1 MSSLLNSIDFQYVIG
16 ALVKIAIFWIF
27 IMLVVAYT
35 VYAERRVLAVI
46 QNRLGPNRVGWQGLL
61 QPFADLLKF
70 IFKEDIIPLAV
81 NKWLYILAPI
91 IVLIP
96 AMMVLIVY
104 PFGPGDVPLPFG
116 AAISQTLN
124 DLGARFGMTWNI
136 DLSTINLYVTNMNV
150 GLLYVFAMTSLGIY
164 GIVIG
169 GWASNSKYSLLGGL
183 RSSAQMISYELALS
197 LSVIA
202 VLIQA
207 RHARSGQDSRAAAG
221 LVSGLQWNIFQWPM
235 FLPCIIAFFIYLISA
250 IAETNRV
257 PFDLP
262 EAETELV
269 AGFHTEYSSLKFA
282 LFFMAEYV
290 NMMTVSV
297 LATTLFL
304 GGWNGP
310 GVETYPVA
318 GPCLVSGESILLPV
332 PLHLVARDAAA
343 FPLRPVDG
351 FRVEGAVAGGALQHR
366 PGFGHRSLVLVESV
380 MEFSHI
386 LFLGLA
392 ALAVVAAFN
401 VILQRNPIYSAIG
414 LIVVLGSL
422 AALFLTLSAQ
432 FIAAMQIIVYAGA
445 IMVLFVFVIMLLN
458 VRAEETRM
466 DKQKYLK
473 WLAAPL
479 FLALLAEVMAVVR
492 YVNLTP
498 QPLPSANS
506 AADPEKVLG
515 HGRKHRLRD
524 VHRLPDPV
532 RGRVDTDPDGD
543 RRLDAACAP
552 RKQGRRRTH
561 REGAGRAARGRTEIR
576 RGGRRLNGS

>member
-16 ALVKIAIFWIF
+16 ALIKIAIFWIF

-104 PFGPGDVPLPFG
+104 PFGPEVPLPFG
-116 AAISQTLN
+116 GQISQILN
-124 DLGARFGMTWNI
+124 DLGGWLGMNWNI
-136 DLSTINLYVTNMNV
+136 QLTTINLYVTNMNV
-150 GLLYVFAMTSLGIY
+150 GLLYVFAMTSLGVY
-164 GIVIG
+164 GIFIG

-207 RHARSGQDSRAAAG
+207 GTLDLAQIVEQQRGVHWYFIPN
-221 LVSGLQWNIFQWPM
+221 WNVFNGPM
-235 FLPCIIAFFIYLISA
+235 FLPCMIAFGIYLISA

-310 GVETYPVA
+310 WVKEIPWLGPVWFLA
-318 GPCLVSGESILLPV
+318 KVFFFLFLYIWLRGTLPRFRYDQLMNFGWKVLLP
-332 PLHLVARDAAA
+332 AAL
-343 FPLRPVDG
+343 FNI
-351 FRVEGAVAGGALQHR
+351 
-366 PGFGHRSLVLVESV
+366 VLASV
-380 MEFSHI
+380 IGI
-386 LFLGLA
+386 LFL
-392 ALAVVAAFN
+392 
-401 VILQRNPIYSAIG
+401 
-414 LIVVLGSL
+414 
-422 AALFLTLSAQ
+422 
-432 FIAAMQIIVYAGA
+432 
-445 IMVLFVFVIMLLN
+445 
-458 VRAEETRM
+458 
-466 DKQKYLK
+466 
-473 WLAAPL
+473 
-479 FLALLAEVMAVVR
+479 
-492 YVNLTP
+492 
-498 QPLPSANS
+498 
-506 AADPEKVLG
+506 
-515 HGRKHRLRD
+515 
-524 VHRLPDPV
+524 
-532 RGRVDTDPDGD
+532 
-543 RRLDAACAP
+543 
-552 RKQGRRRTH
+552 
-561 REGAGRAARGRTEIR
+561 
-576 RGGRRLNGS
+576 

>member
-16 ALVKIAIFWIF
+16 ALVKIAVFWIF

-104 PFGPGDVPLPFG
+104 PFGPDVPLPFG
-116 AAISQTLN
+116 GAISQTLN
-124 DLGARFGMTWNI
+124 DLGARFGMNWNI
-136 DLSTINLYVTNMNV
+136 DVSAISLHVTNMNV

-164 GIVIG
+164 GIVVG

-207 RHARSGQDSRAAAG
+207 GTLDLTKIVEQQSGRFG
-221 LVSGLQWNIFQWPM
+221 IFNWNVFQWPM
-235 FLPCIIAFFIYLISA
+235 FLPCIIAFTIYLVSA

-310 GVETYPVA
+310 GVETYPWL
-318 GPCLVSGESILLPV
+318 GPVWFLAKVFFFLFLYIWLRGTLPRFRYDQLMNFGWKVLLP
-332 PLHLVARDAAA
+332 
-343 FPLRPVDG
+343 
-351 FRVEGAVAGGALQHR
+351 
-366 PGFGHRSLVLVESV
+366 
-380 MEFSHI
+380 
-386 LFLGLA
+386 
-392 ALAVVAAFN
+392 
-401 VILQRNPIYSAIG
+401 
-414 LIVVLGSL
+414 
-422 AALFLTLSAQ
+422 AALFN
-432 FIAAMQIIVYAGA
+432 IVLASVIG
-445 IMVLFVFVIMLLN
+445 VLFF
-458 VRAEETRM
+458 
-466 DKQKYLK
+466 
-473 WLAAPL
+473 
-479 FLALLAEVMAVVR
+479 
-492 YVNLTP
+492 
-498 QPLPSANS
+498 
-506 AADPEKVLG
+506 
-515 HGRKHRLRD
+515 
-524 VHRLPDPV
+524 
-532 RGRVDTDPDGD
+532 
-543 RRLDAACAP
+543 
-552 RKQGRRRTH
+552 
-561 REGAGRAARGRTEIR
+561 
-576 RGGRRLNGS
+576 

>member
-1 MSSLLNSIDFQYVIG
+1 MSSLLNSIDFPYVIG
-16 ALVKIAIFWIF
+16 ALIKIAIFWIF

-91 IVLIP
+91 IILIP

-104 PFGPGDVPLPFG
+104 PFGPEVPLPFAG
-116 AAISQTLN
+116 QINQILN
-124 DLGARFGMTWNI
+124 DLGTKLGMNWNI
-136 DLSTINLYVTNMNV
+136 NLSTINLYVTNMNV
-150 GLLYVFAMTSLGIY
+150 GLLYVFAMTGLGIY

-207 RHARSGQDSRAAAG
+207 GTLDLAKIVENQSGWYFG
-221 LVSGLQWNIFQWPM
+221 FIPKWNIFSGWM
-235 FLPCIIAFFIYLISA
+235 ALPCIIAFAIYLISA

-310 GVETYPVA
+310 LVHDFPWLGVFWFLAKVFFFLFLYIWLRGTLPRFRYDQLMNFGWKV
-318 GPCLVSGESILLPV
+318 LLP
-332 PLHLVARDAAA
+332 AAI
-343 FPLRPVDG
+343 FNI
-351 FRVEGAVAGGALQHR
+351 
-366 PGFGHRSLVLVESV
+366 VLASV
-380 MEFSHI
+380 I
-386 LFLGLA
+386 GVLFL
-392 ALAVVAAFN
+392 
-401 VILQRNPIYSAIG
+401 
-414 LIVVLGSL
+414 
-422 AALFLTLSAQ
+422 
-432 FIAAMQIIVYAGA
+432 
-445 IMVLFVFVIMLLN
+445 
-458 VRAEETRM
+458 
-466 DKQKYLK
+466 
-473 WLAAPL
+473 
-479 FLALLAEVMAVVR
+479 
-492 YVNLTP
+492 
-498 QPLPSANS
+498 
-506 AADPEKVLG
+506 
-515 HGRKHRLRD
+515 
-524 VHRLPDPV
+524 
-532 RGRVDTDPDGD
+532 
-543 RRLDAACAP
+543 
-552 RKQGRRRTH
+552 
-561 REGAGRAARGRTEIR
+561 
-576 RGGRRLNGS
+576 

>member
-16 ALVKIAIFWIF
+16 ALVKIAVFWIF

-81 NKWLYILAPI
+81 NKWLYVLAPI

-104 PFGPGDVPLPFG
+104 PFGPEVPLPFG
-116 AAISQTLN
+116 SAISKTIN
-124 DLGARFGMTWNI
+124 DLGVSLGMNWNI
-136 DLSTINLYVTNMNV
+136 ELSTINLHVTNMNV

-164 GIVIG
+164 GIVVG

-202 VLIQA
+202 VLIK
-207 RHARSGQDSRAAAG
+207 AG
-221 LVSGLQWNIFQWPM
+221 TLDLAKIVEDQSNWYGFKWNIFHPVM
-235 FLPCIIAFFIYLISA
+235 FLPCIIAFTIYLISA

-304 GGWNGP
+304 GGWNGL
-310 GVETYPVA
+310 GVATYPWL
-318 GPCLVSGESILLPV
+318 GPVWFLGKVFFFLFLYIWLRGTLPRFRYDQLMDFGWKVLLP
-332 PLHLVARDAAA
+332 
-343 FPLRPVDG
+343 
-351 FRVEGAVAGGALQHR
+351 
-366 PGFGHRSLVLVESV
+366 
-380 MEFSHI
+380 
-386 LFLGLA
+386 A
-392 ALAVVAAFN
+392 ALFN
-401 VILQRNPIYSAIG
+401 VVLASAIG
-414 LIVVLGSL
+414 V
-422 AALFLTLSAQ
+422 LFL
-432 FIAAMQIIVYAGA
+432 
-445 IMVLFVFVIMLLN
+445 
-458 VRAEETRM
+458 
-466 DKQKYLK
+466 
-473 WLAAPL
+473 
-479 FLALLAEVMAVVR
+479 
-492 YVNLTP
+492 
-498 QPLPSANS
+498 
-506 AADPEKVLG
+506 
-515 HGRKHRLRD
+515 
-524 VHRLPDPV
+524 
-532 RGRVDTDPDGD
+532 
-543 RRLDAACAP
+543 
-552 RKQGRRRTH
+552 
-561 REGAGRAARGRTEIR
+561 
-576 RGGRRLNGS
+576 